1 MPSFDIVSQVDS
13 HELTNA
19 VDQTSREIST
29 RFDFK
34 GTGSKIERSE
44 DTVLTLTAPSEFQ
57 VKQIAEILNTKMAKR
72 GIDVRCLHYG
82 SIQEAV
88 NEARQ
93 SVTVSQGIDKD
104 QARSLVK
111 LVKESKLKVQ
121 TAVQGDQV
129 RVSGK
134 KRDDL
139 QQVIAAIKSAK
150 FEIPLQFVNFRD

>member
-1 MPSFDIVSQVDS
+1 MPSFDIVSQVDP

-19 VDQTSREIST
+19 VDQTSRELST

-34 GTGSKIERSE
+34 GTGSKVERS
-44 DTVLTLTAPSEFQ
+44 DDKLLVLVAPTEFQ
-57 VKQIAEILNTKMAKR
+57 VKQIVEILNTKLAKR

-82 SIQEAV
+82 PMQEAV

-93 SVTVSQGIDKD
+93 PVTVRQGVDKD
-104 QARSLVK
+104 LARTLIK
-111 LVKESKLKVQ
+111 LVKDLKLKVQ
-121 TAVQGDQV
+121 AAVQGDQI

-139 QQVIAAIKSAK
+139 QQVIAAVKEAK
-150 FEIPLQFVNFRD
+150 FEMPLQFVNFRD

>member
-34 GTGSKIERSE
+34 GTGSKIERSG
-44 DTVLTLTAPSEFQ
+44 DAVLTLVAPSEFQ
-57 VKQIAEILNTKMAKR
+57 VKQIVEILNTKMAKR

-82 SIQEAV
+82 PIQEAV

-93 SVTVSQGIDKD
+93 PITVSQGIDKD
-104 QARSLVK
+104 RARSIVK

-121 TAVQGDQV
+121 AAVQGDQV

-139 QQVIAAIKSAK
+139 QQIIATVKGAK
-150 FEIPLQFVNFRD
+150 LEIPLQFVNFRD